1 VIPAV
6 LVVMALVTAVF
17 VLGPLARPEAASAP
31 ETDVDRLLRA
41 RETAYRALRELETDR
56 EAGKI
61 ADSDYAALRVRV
73 ETEAVAVLHRLD
85 ALAAA
90 SGPRPDPGPASA
102 SGREGPS

>member
-1 VIPAV
+1 MRVRK
-6 LVVMALVTAVF
+6 
-17 VLGPLARPEAASAP
+17 RPPAP

-61 ADSDYAALRVRV
+61 AESDYAALRVRV

-90 SGPRPDPGPASA
+90 SGPRPDPGPSPGGKGHPEAA
-102 SGREGPS
+102 AGDRGKR